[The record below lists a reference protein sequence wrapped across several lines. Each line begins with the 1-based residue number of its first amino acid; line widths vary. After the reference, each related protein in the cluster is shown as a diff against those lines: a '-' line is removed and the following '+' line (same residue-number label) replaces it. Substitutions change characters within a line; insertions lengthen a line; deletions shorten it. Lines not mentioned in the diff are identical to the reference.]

1 MQFIPPLALLN
12 RYYIG
17 DTVLLTGI
25 AESLTKE
32 YDTEVYV
39 ISNYS
44 ELLANHPYAIPK
56 SFDQMDTLPDDCR
69 IIDMSESIRSIREEV
84 IIGKDGE
91 PQIQQVCI
99 ENKLNRMYEKAG
111 CSQRYIPKLYLSEME
126 KEKGKNFRKAYG
138 GKLVGIGIGSRHECK
153 IWSYFDLLVNRLHR
167 DFNIFIIDNSKER
180 CFEFEKF
187 PIKFMTDLSL
197 RELMID
203 ISVMDLVISNDT
215 ATAHI
220 ASALDV
226 PTIALG
232 YNIWGELYGDYTK
245 TCYLGSNVPT
255 MRSISVKHVINKSKK
270 LVIKGYYRKRN
281 GVALMLLEGLG
292 GTITL
297 SDHSKKVHEKYGEK
311 PTLIIRKNPEL
322 FDNNPNVADVVV
334 VGTPR
339 YDDIVPKILKN
350 WQRIA
355 IIKTGIGKWYGIKQD
370 FSKWEELYNNHP
382 IGINALE
389 SYGLNMIQL
398 ANMSLG
404 LPYDAIES
412 KIFRFDEPKIAL
424 PDKYIVI
431 SNGVDTW
438 HEGLKQTKCWEDR
451 YWQMIVD
458 QIDIPVIQVG
468 TNYDKALKDVI
479 DLRGKTSI
487 LEMFFVLKNA
497 SAIIC
502 TEGGLMHLG
511 YAVGNP
517 NTIVL
522 RGPTRGNFYGYKS
535 QHQIDSEI
543 CELCYWDN
551 GDWYKDCVKGI
562 GSICMKSI
570 TPERVLI
577 KLQEVLCEGL
587 VENTQSASLFMD
599 SRMAVPERVIQA
611 VGI

>member
-1 MQFIPPLALLN
+1 MRFFPPIALIN
-12 RYYIG
+12 KYYIG

-32 YDTEVYV
+32 YDTKVYIV
-39 ISNYS
+39 SNYP
-44 ELLANHPYAIPK
+44 ELLENHPFAIPIN
-56 SFDQMDTLPDDCR
+56 FDQMRTLPDDCR
-69 IIDMSESIRSIREEV
+69 IIDMSESIKSIREEY
-84 IIGKDGE
+84 IIDDKGN
-91 PQIQQVCI
+91 PQIRQICV
-99 ENKLNRMYEKAG
+99 ENKLKKMYEQAG
-111 CSQRYIPKLYLSEME
+111 CLQRYVPKLYLSEKE
-126 KEKGKNFRKAYG
+126 KEQAINFRKSYG
-138 GKLVGIGIGSRHECK
+138 GKLVGIGIGSRHAFK
-153 IWSYFDLLVNRLHR
+153 IWAYFDLVIKRLYK
-167 DFNIFIIDNSKER
+167 DFNIFIIDNNKER
-180 CFEFEKF
+180 CFEFEQF
-187 PIKFMTDLSL
+187 PVKFMTDLSL

-203 ISVMDLVISNDT
+203 VSGMDLVISNDT

-226 PTIALG
+226 PTITIG
-232 YNIWGELYGDYTK
+232 YNVWGELYSDYTR
-245 TCYLGSNVPT
+245 TYYLGSDVPT
-255 MRSISVKHVINKSKK
+255 MKSVSAKHVIDKSKK
-270 LVIKGYYRKRN
+270 FATRGYFRKRK

-297 SDHSKKVHEKYGEK
+297 SDHAKKVHEKYNEK

-322 FDNNPNVADVVV
+322 FDENPHVVDVVT

-339 YDDIVPKILKN
+339 YDEVVPKILKN
-350 WQRIA
+350 WERIA

-370 FSKWEELYNNHP
+370 FSDWQELYDNHP

-389 SYGLNMIQL
+389 SFGLNMIQL

-404 LPYDAIES
+404 LPYDKIES
-412 KIFRFDEPKIAL
+412 KVFRFDEPKIVL
-424 PDKYIVI
+424 PEKYIVI

-451 YWQMIVD
+451 YWQMVID
-458 QIDIPVIQVG
+458 QADIPVIHVG
-468 TNYDKALKDVI
+468 TIYDQALKDVV
-479 DLRGKTSI
+479 DLRGKTNVS
-487 LEMFFVLKNA
+487 EMLFVLKNA

-517 NTIVL
+517 NTVVL

-562 GSICMKSI
+562 DSVCMKSI

-577 KLQEVLCEGL
+577 KLQEILSEDL
-587 VENTQSASLFMD
+587 VENT
-599 SRMAVPERVIQA
+599 
-611 VGI
+611 